1 MVLFSLPSIFS
12 CPSPC
17 TWLPRPVLHNQKRCC
32 TCWWWCFPSSWCWW
46 WRCWNYSRSLNSALI
61 PRDLLLLVTMV
72 AVHILFQVSPIL
84 LNEVFEPRWL
94 LFKQGPM
101 VGVQALLW
109 YQDLQAE
116 VELFKLFQI
125 VFHTRLDH
133 TTATTMTPGSWS
145 NCACPRR
152 SPFVTQ
158 PPGHTHTEVD
168 FVWIMSSTHNYYDHF
183 GPDFPE
189 FMIIMHV
196 QNMHNLHNMQARA
209 GYARA
214 KGRKLIA
221 GKKLWRV
228 FEL

>member
-1 MVLFSLPSIFS
+1 
-12 CPSPC
+12 
-17 TWLPRPVLHNQKRCC
+17 
-32 TCWWWCFPSSWCWW
+32 
-46 WRCWNYSRSLNSALI
+46 
-61 PRDLLLLVTMV
+61 MV

-84 LNEVFEPRWL
+84 LNEVFEPHWS

-109 YQDLQAE
+109 YHDLQAE
-116 VELFKLFQI
+116 VELFKLFSLPDLITSRQG
-125 VFHTRLDH
+125 LWP
-133 TTATTMTPGSWS
+133 PGSWS

-158 PPGHTHTEVD
+158 PPRHTHTEVD

-189 FMIIMHV
+189 LMIIMHI
-196 QNMHNLHNMQARA
+196 HNLRNVHTMHNMQARA

-221 GKKLWRV
+221 GKNLWRV